1 MTAALAPKGQLPDA
15 IPSAAATHASWRWLG
30 SFNGMNGWL
39 LTSVEPASSKQPII
53 SLNRSGPV
61 WSRGRD
67 GPLLYHAK
75 LLAPVRKVDVDPR
88 ADANLAP
95 PPDLG
100 LTIDPHH
107 AAHYQRLGLTA
118 VGDEIGELEQL
129 PQTNGV
135 PADFDLH
142 PASVDYRFT

>member
-1 MTAALAPKGQLPDA
+1 MPLVGFVQRDEWLVAHQCRARIIQAAHHQ
-15 IPSAAATHASWRWLG
+15 R
-30 SFNGMNGWL
+30 
-39 LTSVEPASSKQPII
+39 EPVGA
-53 SLNRSGPV
+53 L

-107 AAHYQRLGLTA
+107 AAHYQRLGLAA